1 MVVKAKVKYFDEL
14 SYFFVIFTRCLTR
27 VRTRAV
33 KNRVKNVMRIKIM
46 D

>member
-14 SYFFVIFTRCLTR
+14 SYFFVICTRRLTR
-27 VRTRAV
+27 ERTRAI
-33 KNRVKNVMRIKIM
+33 KKRVKNAMRIKIM